1 MTKHTES
8 NNEHS
13 NPTSKK
19 NANSNK
25 SMLELKHSNAPIMS
39 KNAEQSI
46 QVFEL
51 NIQMNYDASKCW
63 IKQVY
68 PTLQQINN
76 AQNCSFEHMN
86 IHIQHSNEPMMPEIM
101 ILTYECTN
109 PMLEWT
115 YDSPKCCIKHIN
127 V

>member
-19 NANSNK
+19 
-25 SMLELKHSNAPIMS
+25 MLIRTRVCWNQTFKCTNYDQKCWTEHSI
-39 KNAEQSI
+39 
-46 QVFEL
+46 EL

-115 YDSPKCCIKHIN
+115 YDSPKCCNKHIN